1 MASNN
6 AVTFVGQI
14 MKPELRYTNSG
25 KAVASTRMVVKTP
38 GEGDDMWI
46 NVVAWENLAVNLNVS
61 FPENSKT
68 LRVVVTGRMQENSWQ
83 GKDGNTRKNMEVV
96 ADNIAVSL
104 DYATVNGVQY
114 SGDGATVQSS
124 NYNNNTEMAKD
135 ILGATEPPVARTDYG
150 EDEAPF

>member
-1 MASNN
+1 MATNN
-6 AVTFVGQI
+6 NVTFVGQI

-38 GEGDDMWI
+38 GDGEDMWI
-46 NVVAWENLAVNLNVS
+46 NVVAWENLAVNLDVS

-104 DYATVNGVQY
+104 DYATVSGVKY
-114 SGDGATVQSS
+114 SGDGSTVQES
-124 NYNNNTEMAKD
+124 NYNSKIDMAKD
-135 ILGATEPPVARTDYG
+135 VLNASEPVARTDYA
-150 EDEAPF
+150 DNEAPF

>member
-1 MASNN
+1 MATNN
-6 AVTFVGQI
+6 NVTFVGQI

-38 GEGDDMWI
+38 GDGEDMWL
-46 NVVAWENLAVNLNVS
+46 NVVAWENLAVNLEVS

-83 GKDGNTRKNMEVV
+83 GKDGNTRKNMEIV

-104 DYATVNGVQY
+104 DYATVSGVQY
-114 SGDGATVQSS
+114 SGDGSTVQES
-124 NYNNNTEMAKD
+124 NYNSKIDMAKD
-135 ILGATEPPVARTDYG
+135 VLNASEPVARTDYA
-150 EDEAPF
+150 DNEAPF

>member
-14 MKPELRYTNSG
+14 LKPEIRYTNNG
-25 KAVASTRMVVKTP
+25 KAVASARMVVKTP
-38 GEGDDMWI
+38 GDGDDMWI
-46 NVVAWENLAVNLNVS
+46 DITAWENLAVNLNAS

-68 LRVVVTGRMQENSWQ
+68 LRVIVNGRLNENSWQ
-83 GKDGNTRKNMEVV
+83 GNDGNTRKKMEVV

-104 DYATVNGVQY
+104 DYATVSGVQY
-114 SGDGATVQSS
+114 SGDGTNVQSS
-124 NYNNNTEMAKD
+124 NYQNNTEMAKD
-135 ILGATEPPVARTDYG
+135 ILGATEPVARTDYG

>member
-1 MASNN
+1 MATNN
-6 AVTFVGQI
+6 NVTFVGQI

-38 GEGDDMWI
+38 GDGEDMWL
-46 NVVAWENLAVNLNVS
+46 NVVAWENLAVNLEVS

-83 GKDGNTRKNMEVV
+83 GKDGNTRKNMEIV

-104 DYATVNGVQY
+104 DYATVSGVQY
-114 SGDGATVQSS
+114 SGDGSTVQES
-124 NYNNNTEMAKD
+124 NYSSKIDMAKD
-135 ILGATEPPVARTDYG
+135 VLNASEPVARTDYA
-150 EDEAPF
+150 DNEAPF